1 MIIFLKHV
9 SIVLRVT
16 ILFHVI
22 VIHHLKNIKYI
33 SNNHWH
39 VPVCVYVSIVHHCS
53 VNVRWESAFA
63 FDYPVGLQ
71 NQLID
76 HNNNMGWINFL
87 LKQSLFSYLF
97 QMNINIRNKVCFC
110 DWRMFRIVTRL
121 EKLLSRN
128 PLLTNCITYGSLSG
142 NFSGFH
148 LSSEIHFT
156 RKQTSIRQLVL
167 H

>member
-1 MIIFLKHV
+1 MFLK
-9 SIVLRVT
+9 
-16 ILFHVI
+16 
-22 VIHHLKNIKYI
+22 Y
-33 SNNHWH
+33 
-39 VPVCVYVSIVHHCS
+39 CVIVHHCS

-63 FDYPVGLQ
+63 VDYPVGLQ

-76 HNNNMGWINFL
+76 HNNNMGWIHFL
-87 LKQSLFSYLF
+87 QKQSLFSYLF

-148 LSSEIHFT
+148 LKYTSPGTKPVSVNSYYTRTGPIYSSQPRTKKLFFNM
-156 RKQTSIRQLVL
+156 
-167 H
+167 